1 MKRSVLF
8 TLTLIVLF
16 SISSGAWAI
25 IPTPQSYVKTASSFA
40 INSKT
45 VWVVENE
52 EQAEI
57 AKLLSEKVDKSC
69 GFQIQIVNNEK
80 GAKNLIRFMT
90 NPSLKEEE
98 YLLSVDAKQITME
111 ASSRKGFFYAVQ
123 SLRQLLPAEVENGS
137 PVPGAVISVQGGVIK
152 DFPYLEVRALK
163 LKKQQ
168 RGLSKSQMLAFLDVM
183 GLHKLNRL
191 YWEPVDEYGMPMDK
205 DVIHEIGTYATTR
218 CIELATDET
227 ELDDQLT
234 NPNLDNTIILEPEE
248 MHCSLKDIYMYKP
261 GSGLRYSDHLQ
272 GMIGNILGTEGD
284 MTIYDVWRA
293 FPNAAAFAEI
303 CWAGNKERDWS
314 TFIKELDKILPVY
327 NALRMDYSKS
337 MYELYYKTNVKDR
350 KVQLSI
356 ITVRPDIDVRY
367 TLGGETPTRSSV
379 LLTNPMMITE
389 NKNIFAIGF
398 QGEKEMSDPLFLD
411 FHFNKATAKP
421 IFSPKSKTPSVLVDG
436 LRSYPDETF
445 GWVYYPGQKASMTI
459 DLLETLPVKSVRFGV
474 IGGYKAIL
482 YVSQDGAR
490 FTQVGEKILNN
501 KEIDYIIKGLNTE
514 GRFVK
519 LVVEPVEEA
528 DADVLRLDEIIVE

>member
-1 MKRSVLF
+1 MKRSILF
-8 TLTLIVLF
+8 TLTLVVLL
-16 SISSGAWAI
+16 SVHSGLWAI
-25 IPTPQSYVKTASSFA
+25 IPTPQSYVRTASTFA
-40 INSKT
+40 INAKT
-45 VWVVENE
+45 IWLVENE

-57 AKLLSEKVDKSC
+57 AKLLIQQIDKSC
-69 GFQIQIVNNEK
+69 GFQIQVVNSEK
-80 GAKNLIRFMT
+80 GARNMIRFST

-98 YLLSVDAKQITME
+98 YLLNIDAKQITLE
-111 ASSRKGFFYAVQ
+111 ASSRKGFFYATQ
-123 SLRQLLPAEVENGS
+123 SLRQLLPAEIENGS
-137 PVPGAVISVQGGVIK
+137 PVPRGVINVQGGLIK
-152 DFPYLEVRALK
+152 DNPYLEVRALK
-163 LKKQQ
+163 LKKQS
-168 RGLSKSQMLAFLDVM
+168 RGLSKAQMLEFLNVM

-205 DVIHEIGTYATTR
+205 DVLHEIGTYATTR
-218 CIELATDET
+218 CIELASDDTG
-227 ELDDQLT
+227 LDDQLA

-272 GMIGNILGTEGD
+272 GMIGNIQGTEGD

-293 FPNAAAFAEI
+293 FPNTAAFAEI
-303 CWAGNKERDWS
+303 CWTGNKERDWNV
-314 TFIKELDKILPVY
+314 FVKELDKILPVY
-327 NALRMDYSKS
+327 NALKMDYSKS
-337 MYELYYKTNVKDR
+337 MYELSYKTNVKDK

-356 ITVRPDIDVRY
+356 VSVRPDIDVRY
-367 TLGGETPTRSSV
+367 TLGGETPTRSSN

-436 LRSYPDETF
+436 LRAFPDETF
-445 GWVYYPGQKASMTI
+445 GWVYYPDQKASMTI
-459 DLLETLPVKSVRFGV
+459 DLLETLPVKSIRFGV
-474 IGGYKAIL
+474 VGGQKAIV

-490 FTQVGEKILNN
+490 FTQVGERVLNK
-501 KEIDYIIKGLNTE
+501 KETDYIIPELNAE

-519 LVVEPVEEA
+519 LVIEPLEEA

>member
-1 MKRSVLF
+1 
-8 TLTLIVLF
+8 
-16 SISSGAWAI
+16 
-25 IPTPQSYVKTASSFA
+25 
-40 INSKT
+40 
-45 VWVVENE
+45 ED
-52 EQAEI
+52 QAEI
-57 AKLLSEKVDKSC
+57 AKLLSDKVDKSC
-69 GFQIQIVNNEK
+69 GFQLQIVNNEK
-80 GAKNLIRFMT
+80 GAKNLIRFIT

-98 YLLSVDAKQITME
+98 YVLTVDARQITLE

-123 SLRQLLPAEVENGS
+123 SLRQLLPSEVENGS
-137 PVPGAVISVQGGVIK
+137 PVPGAVIHVQGGVIK

-168 RGLSKSQMLAFLDVM
+168 RGLSKSQMLAFFDVM

-293 FPNAAAFAEI
+293 FPNAAAFAQI
-303 CWAGNKERDWS
+303 CWAGNKERDWNS
-314 TFIKELDKILPVY
+314 FIKELDKILPVY

-398 QGEKEMSDPLFLD
+398 QGEKEMGDPLFLD
-411 FHFNKATAKP
+411 FHFNQATAKP

-436 LRSYPDETF
+436 LRSYPDETY
-445 GWVYYPGQKASMTI
+445 GWVYYPDQKASMTI

-474 IGGYKAIL
+474 IGGYKAIV

-501 KEIDYIIKGLNTE
+501 KEIDYIVKGLNTE

-528 DADVLRLDEIIVE
+528 DSDVLRLDEIIVE